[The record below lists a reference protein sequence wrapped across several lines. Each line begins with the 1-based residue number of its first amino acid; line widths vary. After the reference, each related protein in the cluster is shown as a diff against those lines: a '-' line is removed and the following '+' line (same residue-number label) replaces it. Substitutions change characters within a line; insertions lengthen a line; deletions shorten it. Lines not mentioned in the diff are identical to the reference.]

1 MSLSEAQKRQL
12 RKLGHKLKPTIMIG
26 AKGLTDG
33 VLDETKN
40 TLDYHELIKVKVSAA
55 DREARDE
62 IISTICE
69 HCSAELIQRVGNMAL
84 IYRRH
89 PKKPKIH
96 LS

>member
-26 AKGLTDG
+26 TKGLTDG
-33 VLDETKN
+33 VRNETEN
-40 TLDYHELIKVKVSAA
+40 TLDYHELIKIKVSGV

-62 IISTICE
+62 TISTICE
-69 HCSAELIQRVGNMAL
+69 HCNAELIQRVGNIAL
-84 IYRRH
+84 IYRCH